1 MLGHYLELLK
11 AKWDKLGPVVIKE
24 AGDGLSKEGDFM
36 ARNTAHHTHRVKSWV
51 TVDFRGCVSPDQ
63 CTPEAHGDIT
73 DIATCSCGAVQKT
86 NINRQYREAGPWEE
100 TDPARTEP
108 THERAHSECKP

>member
-1 MLGHYLELLK
+1 
-11 AKWDKLGPVVIKE
+11 
-24 AGDGLSKEGDFM
+24 M

-100 TDPARTEP
+100 TDPARMEP
-108 THERAHSECKP
+108 TYERAHSECKP